1 MWNCAY
7 PLSLW
12 GLKPAKDWQAVR
24 TKQSKFTPCVLLRTS
39 ASHCGNS
46 RMGRLASTKWCSYE
60 RSNTQVLRAASRRGC
75 TAGVT
80 LPCPLVGQRQ
90 SPCLGSDLPMHVL
103 CGLEGSAQPGRHLE
117 QHPITDG
124 KKNPPFF
131 AVLQVHRSFQTRIE
145 ILVYCFTVQSIGF
158 LFSSLQLTW
167 ARVSQS
173 TACSCSLLWL
183 LMRIRIYFSY
193 TVL

>member
-39 ASHCGNS
+39 ASHRAAFGNS

-60 RSNTQVLRAASRRGC
+60 RSNTQVLRAASHRGC

-117 QHPITDG
+117 RHPITDG
-124 KKNPPFF
+124 KKNPPCFCSVAGTQIISNKDWDTCLLLHSAVYWVFIFF
-131 AVLQVHRSFQTRIE
+131 SAAHLGQGQPK
-145 ILVYCFTVQSIGF
+145 Y
-158 LFSSLQLTW
+158 SLQLLP
-167 ARVSQS
+167 
-173 TACSCSLLWL
+173 SL
-183 LMRIRIYFSY
+183 IIDED
-193 TVL
+193 